1 MHSIQQHHEQCPG
14 GEWRSDHYA
23 EPACHL
29 LSIQFPLQEPIT
41 DFRQRVAECN
51 ACISYSGIASNARVE
66 DGALTAVLSLLP
78 MEPPAGANPPPPSTQ
93 EAIRT
98 INILQ
103 CLQRLV
109 TSASVAAAV
118 VQTPGLL
125 LPASP
130 MAFMNR

>member
-1 MHSIQQHHEQCPG
+1 M
-14 GEWRSDHYA
+14 
-23 EPACHL
+23 
-29 LSIQFPLQEPIT
+29 FPLQEPIT
-41 DFRQRVAECN
+41 EFRQRVAECN
-51 ACISYSGIASNARVE
+51 ACIPYSGIASNARVE

-78 MEPPAGANPPPPSTQ
+78 MEPPAGTNPPPPSTQ

-118 VQTPGLL
+118 VQTPGVLI
-125 LPASP
+125 PAS
-130 MAFMNR
+130 MAFMKR